1 MKKLVLVFM
10 IIVGIT
16 MYGERGDRG
25 DRDIREDIYRE
36 IQMEN
41 IDRMSREN
49 NQKDLDLEVQE
60 VIKQK
65 MEYNMFG
72 RGQGER

>member
-1 MKKLVLVFM
+1 MKKLILVFM
-10 IIVGIT
+10 IIVGTT
-16 MYGERGDRG
+16 MYGERGERG
-25 DRDIREDIYRE
+25 DRDIREDIYVE
-36 IQMEN
+36 IQMGN

-49 NQKDLDLEVQE
+49 KQNELDLEVQE

-65 MEYNMFG
+65 MEYNMFD